1 MTIPFNVED
10 ARAAIWW
17 GTGKVVTRR
26 GYDVQ
31 ITAWNVIRGWGDDRL
46 LLLGRI
52 PEHEDEGRFVWYT
65 DGTCYKDGHWCPN
78 DLLIE
83 VFDV

>member
-1 MTIPFNVED
+1 MNTIPFTVED

-17 GTGKVVTRR
+17 GTGKIVTRR
-26 GYDVQ
+26 GYNVQ
-31 ITAWNVIRGWGDDRL
+31 ITAWNVIRGWDDRP

-52 PEHEDEGRFVWYT
+52 PEHEDEGRFAWYT
-65 DGTCYKDGHWCPN
+65 DGTYYKDGHRCPN

-83 VFDV
+83 IL